1 MKHRIQ
7 VRPEDLYNEQT
18 ILAAQEGRLFI
29 DLKTDTIDRETINN
43 NVRAYVHRIDSLV
56 TRRFSASID
65 ALWDAIFRHNG
76 LMAVIMPKPR
86 ARKCRDFDKY
96 GVARIIGILREKGV
110 YEQYSDRHF
119 DALLEPDV
127 KESPYRRF
135 LSLGLDNRSLVL
147 AIRDIISNMNV

>member
-43 NVRAYVHRIDSLV
+43 NVRAYVHRIDSIV

-65 ALWDAIFRHNG
+65 ALWDAIFSHDG
-76 LMAVIMPKPR
+76 LMAVMMPKPR

-96 GVARIIGILREKGV
+96 GVARIIGLLREKGV

-135 LSLGLDNRSLVL
+135 LSQGLDNRSLVL

>member
-1 MKHRIQ
+1 MENRLL
-7 VRPEDLYNEQT
+7 VRPEDLYSLET
-18 ILAAQEGRLFI
+18 LLAAQSGKLYI
-29 DLKTDTIDRETINN
+29 DLSADTHDRNTIQKSI
-43 NVRAYVHRIDSLV
+43 RAYVHRIDSLA
-56 TRRFSASID
+56 TKRFSASID
-65 ALWDAIFRHNG
+65 VLWDAIFRHNG

-127 KESPYRRF
+127 EDSNFRKY
-135 LSLGLDNRSLVL
+135 LSMGLDDRQLVL
-147 AIRDIISNMNV
+147 AIKEIVVNANV

>member
-1 MKHRIQ
+1 MEHRIR

-76 LMAVIMPKPR
+76 LMAVMKPKPR

-96 GVARIIGILREKGV
+96 GVVRIIGILREKGV

-119 DALLEPDV
+119 DALLESDV

-135 LSLGLDNRSLVL
+135 LSQGFDNRSLVL
-147 AIRDIISNMNV
+147 AIRDIVANMDV

>member
-65 ALWDAIFRHNG
+65 ALWDVIFRHDG
-76 LMAVIMPKPR
+76 LMAVMMPKPR

-96 GVARIIGILREKGV
+96 GVARIIGLLREKSV

-135 LSLGLDNRSLVL
+135 LSQGLDNRSLVL

>member
-1 MKHRIQ
+1 MEHRIQ

-65 ALWDAIFRHNG
+65 ALWDAIFRHDG
-76 LMAVIMPKPR
+76 LMAVMMPKPR

-96 GVARIIGILREKGV
+96 GVARIIGLLREKGV

-127 KESPYRRF
+127 EESPYRRF
-135 LSLGLDNRSLVL
+135 LSQGFDNRSLVL
-147 AIRDIISNMNV
+147 AIRDIIANMNV

>member
-43 NVRAYVHRIDSLV
+43 NERAYVHRIDSLV

-65 ALWDAIFRHNG
+65 ALWDAIFRHDG
-76 LMAVIMPKPR
+76 LM
-86 ARKCRDFDKY
+86 
-96 GVARIIGILREKGV
+96 
-110 YEQYSDRHF
+110 S
-119 DALLEPDV
+119 
-127 KESPYRRF
+127 
-135 LSLGLDNRSLVL
+135 VL
-147 AIRDIISNMNV
+147 ALRHEGTGKPASAKDTLQFQTVTRFRIFVKIQRFTTGSLAAY

>member
-1 MKHRIQ
+1 MEHRIR

-43 NVRAYVHRIDSLV
+43 NVQAYVHRIDSLV

-65 ALWDAIFRHNG
+65 ALWDAIFRHDG
-76 LMAVIMPKPR
+76 LMAVMKPKPR

-127 KESPYRRF
+127 EDSNFRKY
-135 LSLGLDNRSLVL
+135 LSMGLDDRQLVL
-147 AIRDIISNMNV
+147 AIKEIVVNANV

>member
-1 MKHRIQ
+1 MEHRIR
-7 VRPEDLYNEQT
+7 VRPEDLYNEE
-18 ILAAQEGRLFI
+18 ILLAAQEGRLFI

-43 NVRAYVHRIDSLV
+43 NVQAYVHRIDSLV

-135 LSLGLDNRSLVL
+135 LSQGLDNRSLVL
-147 AIRDIISNMNV
+147 AIKDIISNMNV